1 MMAPEDFAQSV
12 AVRASASLTKRKTR
26 RESFS
31 IGRLS
36 FELVAPAET
45 ADGWLGRAFLQA
57 SQALSETGSGA
68 CQTLVAWDGT
78 NREDLPPPPPWPA
91 TAPEP
96 LGFVE
101 SYSNEAVRC
110 AVDIHTGS
118 LIVDN
123 IADNTSYT
131 WFPSICEL
139 PAWAK
144 ASPFRIILSW
154 LCNRHR
160 MQIVHGGAVS
170 MEGRAVLLV
179 GPGGSGKSTTAL
191 ACALAGMEYLGDD
204 YCAVEP
210 KAGKVHMVY
219 RTAKLFKSSIEM
231 LPTLEAMIENR
242 GKPPAEKGVIF
253 LRPDDMRLG
262 RSAELSAIV
271 LPRVGAGPSTR
282 LSTASRADV
291 IKAILPSTIGGLMGG
306 TSVTPRLILE
316 LASSIPAF
324 HLHLGTNLN
333 NVVKKIESLL
343 AAPRCLTSS
352 SP

>member
-1 MMAPEDFAQSV
+1 MMAPEDFAEAVS
-12 AVRASASLTKRKTR
+12 VRASAALSKRKTR
-26 RESFS
+26 RGPFS
-31 IGRLS
+31 IGSLS
-36 FELVAPAET
+36 FEVVAPAET
-45 ADGWLGRAFLQA
+45 ADDWLGRAFLQA
-57 SQALSETGSGA
+57 SDGSNESGSGA
-68 CQTLVAWDGT
+68 CHTLVAWDGT
-78 NREDLPPPPPWPA
+78 NREALPPPPPWEA

-101 SYSNEAVRC
+101 SYSNDAVRC

-118 LIVDN
+118 LIVDS
-123 IADNTSYT
+123 IADNKSYT

-219 RTAKLFKSSIEM
+219 RTAKLFKSSVEM
-231 LPTLEAMIENR
+231 LPSLEDMIENR
-242 GKPPAEKGVIF
+242 RKLSAEKGRNF
-253 LRPDDMRLG
+253 
-262 RSAELSAIV
+262 
-271 LPRVGAGPSTR
+271 
-282 LSTASRADV
+282 SRA
-291 IKAILPSTIGGLMGG
+291 
-306 TSVTPRLILE
+306 
-316 LASSIPAF
+316 
-324 HLHLGTNLN
+324 
-333 NVVKKIESLL
+333 
-343 AAPRCLTSS
+343 
-352 SP
+352 

>member
-1 MMAPEDFAQSV
+1 MMAPEDFAR
-12 AVRASASLTKRKTR
+12 AVSLRASAVLSKRKTR
-26 RESFS
+26 RSPFS
-31 IGRLS
+31 IGSLS
-36 FELVAPAET
+36 FELLAPAET
-45 ADGWLGRAFLQA
+45 EDDWLGRAFLQA
-57 SQALSETGSGA
+57 DTALTEVSSDGS
-68 CQTLVAWDGT
+68 QTLAVWDGT
-78 NREDLPPPPPWPA
+78 NREDLPPPRPWQT
-91 TAPEP
+91 TAAEP

-101 SYSNEAVRC
+101 SYSNDAVRC

-123 IADNTSYT
+123 VADNKSYM

-170 MEGRAVLLV
+170 LEGRAALLV

-210 KAGKVHMVY
+210 KAGRVHMVY
-219 RTAKLFKSSIEM
+219 RTAKLFKSSAEM
-231 LPTLEAMIENR
+231 LPSVKDMIENR
-242 GKPPAEKGVIF
+242 RRPPAEKGVIF
-253 LRPDDMRLG
+253 LAPGDVPLA
-262 RSAELSAIV
+262 RSAQLSSIL
-271 LPRVGAGPSTR
+271 LPRVGGERWTT
-282 LSTASRADV
+282 LHEASRSEV
-291 IKAILPSTIGGLMGG
+291 IKAILPSTVGGLMGG
-306 TSVTPRLILE
+306 TSVTPLLIME

-333 NVVKKIESLL
+333 NVVKKIENLL
-343 AAPRCLTSS
+343 AAQDV
-352 SP
+352 